1 MVQYFPVVTGS
12 LTVTGSVNISGAITA
27 SGGISISGSIASASY
42 ADTASFVTLA
52 QTASFV
58 TTAQTASFVTTAQ
71 TASYV
76 LNAVSSSL
84 AATASS
90 ADNLLVRNTLTAQTL
105 VVQTITSSVD
115 FVTGSTIFGS
125 LSSNTHVFT
134 GSLAITGAL
143 NVNAGTTT
151 VGILSGSSALFSS
164 IVGVNG
170 SSEAGWALKVNGNS
184 KVESASGTTVL
195 QINETATGG
204 KTWSLITSGN
214 GNVHSSPTGS
224 FYLRNSSDSITAL
237 LITSTGNVGIGTTN
251 PDIFGRGDAR
261 MVGID
266 VSGASDN
273 LALALDA
280 GASGGRGAQIYM
292 GQGGTRHFTISSNA
306 TESTIGTVSSTPLR
320 FTTGDT
326 EKMRIT
332 GSNVGIGTVSPSDFI
347 DAGLGL
353 AIINTSGRTG
363 LSLGSTQSTAN
374 EVLGRLSFTNTN
386 STNIGSKRLAYVSGV
401 RGTTD
406 NSAYLEFGTADNALG
421 TQRVVIS
428 QEGNVFINNSSGV
441 SLNGL
446 TNKLSVS
453 STTYNLFDISR
464 FSDNA
469 YGSIGGNT
477 IVASGD
483 NLGNI
488 TWVGANGTGFT
499 DAAAIKAEV
508 DGTPGASNDMPGR
521 LVFSTTA
528 DGAGSVTE
536 RMRINSSGNILMSA
550 TTAPSVPSGNIMVFN
565 NTIFFDYTSGVG
577 SPYTSNLRVD
587 IVWNNWG
594 SNHVAALIDVDFLA
608 REFGNLGGVS
618 FGRIYALSSGGAT
631 TFNNTI
637 NTANVTTANGTLAVS
652 SPANFMLRLLF
663 TPTNIKDYI
672 GCFIRIPVNSA
683 GTGAAVASIT
693 ATLV

>member
-386 STNIGSKRLAYVSGV
+386 STN
-401 RGTTD
+401 
-406 NSAYLEFGTADNALG
+406 
-421 TQRVVIS
+421 
-428 QEGNVFINNSSGV
+428 
-441 SLNGL
+441 
-446 TNKLSVS
+446 
-453 STTYNLFDISR
+453 
-464 FSDNA
+464 
-469 YGSIGGNT
+469 
-477 IVASGD
+477 
-483 NLGNI
+483 
-488 TWVGANGTGFT
+488 
-499 DAAAIKAEV
+499 
-508 DGTPGASNDMPGR
+508 
-521 LVFSTTA
+521 
-528 DGAGSVTE
+528 
-536 RMRINSSGNILMSA
+536 
-550 TTAPSVPSGNIMVFN
+550 
-565 NTIFFDYTSGVG
+565 
-577 SPYTSNLRVD
+577 
-587 IVWNNWG
+587 
-594 SNHVAALIDVDFLA
+594 
-608 REFGNLGGVS
+608 
-618 FGRIYALSSGGAT
+618 
-631 TFNNTI
+631 
-637 NTANVTTANGTLAVS
+637 
-652 SPANFMLRLLF
+652 
-663 TPTNIKDYI
+663 
-672 GCFIRIPVNSA
+672 
-683 GTGAAVASIT
+683 
-693 ATLV
+693 